1 MKEELFDSFFK
12 EGAEFWIGKVVAI
25 DAQKTNAQGFSWG
38 WRYKVRIFGTYSNSD
53 NIEDKDCHTAMV
65 MLGVTDGS
73 GGGGRTRAVRITQHD
88 IVFGLFM
95 APDQNFPVIM
105 GVLGRTRK
113 TRNFGG
119 KFGILSGFTK
129 FLKRGLTENQEFNE
143 CDSVAIPKVVENST
157 QGSGQGKE
165 IPEQKLSN
173 MGQDLNQKVNAFQPP
188 EGFKNFDLNGL
199 DQDQINLA
207 VDQAKDFAQSVGQ
220 DFKDSPIIDE
230 VKTFGESVISQA
242 QNNFEI
248 PE

>member
-12 EGAEFWIGKVVAI
+12 EGAEFWIGKVVDI
-25 DAQKTNAQGFSWG
+25 EAQKTSAQGFSWG

-73 GGGGRTRAVRITQHD
+73 GGAGRTRAVRITQHD

-119 KFGILSGFTK
+119 KFGVLTGFTK
-129 FLKRGLTENQEFNE
+129 NLIRGLTENQEFNE
-143 CDSVAIPKVVENST
+143 CDSVNIPKVVENSKQGDGVGREVNET
-157 QGSGQGKE
+157 QL
-165 IPEQKLSN
+165 EQMGESTTESN
-173 MGQDLNQKVNAFQPP
+173 VNTRTEP
-188 EGFKNFDLNGL
+188 EGSTQYDTEGL
-199 DQDQINLA
+199 E
-207 VDQAKDFAQSVGQ
+207 QSE
-220 DFKDSPIIDE
+220 IDE
-230 VKTFGESVISQA
+230 AIAEEKEFIAT
-242 QNNFEI
+242 QNGDYSDSKIITETDAEREELKNLLEFD
-248 PE
+248 